1 MSMRLAPRPHCRL
14 HRPLEAYPQL
24 QAAESLAVG
33 LRSLQVAAPHTPTER
48 PRHPLRL
55 KECASDLN
63 DPEHQNVIFRMAKQM
78 VKERQDITGSNRL
91 KGVLGKVIVDEKGKT
106 DV

>member
-1 MSMRLAPRPHCRL
+1 MRSGNGVVRLAPRPHCRL

-24 QAAESLAVG
+24 QTAESLAVG
-33 LRSLQVAAPHTPTER
+33 LRSLEVAAPHTPTER

-63 DPEHQNVIFRMAKQM
+63 DPEHQNEIFRMAKQI
-78 VKERQDITGSNRL
+78 VKERQDITGSNHL
-91 KGVLGKVIVDEKGKT
+91 KGV
-106 DV
+106 